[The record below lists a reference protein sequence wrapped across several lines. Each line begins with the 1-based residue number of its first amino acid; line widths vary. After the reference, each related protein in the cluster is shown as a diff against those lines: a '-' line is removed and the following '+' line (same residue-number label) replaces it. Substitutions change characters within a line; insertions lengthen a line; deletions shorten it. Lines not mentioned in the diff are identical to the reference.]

1 MLLHRVFLSRCCSGI
16 VLVAINPYE
25 SLPIY
30 GADIISAYH
39 GQNIRDMDPHIFAVA
54 EEAYKQM
61 SRSSNPEHLTFALK
75 TGVEMFFT
83 QSNLLFLDCVER
95 RDERNQSI
103 VVSGD
108 SGAGKTIS
116 AKYAMR
122 YFVTVSCS
130 SGETSIEER
139 VLASNP
145 IMEVSH
151 HKFTQPQQTS
161 ERGCRLPARPL
172 ETPRPSGTTTAAGLE
187 STSRSCSTGGAASSG
202 LT

>member
-1 MLLHRVFLSRCCSGI
+1 M
-16 VLVAINPYE
+16 NPYE

-30 GADIISAYH
+30 GADVISAYH
-39 GQNIRDMDPHIFAVA
+39 GQNTRDMDPHIFAVA
-54 EEAYKQM
+54 EEAFKQM
-61 SRSSNPEHLTFALK
+61 ARFSDSEHFALASQ
-75 TGVEMFFT
+75 TAVDVVLIQTNVVVFVFF
-83 QSNLLFLDCVER
+83 FL

-122 YFVTVSCS
+122 YFTTVSCS

-145 IMEVSH
+145 IMEVSRDQ
-151 HKFTQPQQTS
+151 FTPGQQAS
-161 ERGCRLPARPL
+161 ERGCCLFFFF
-172 ETPRPSGTTTAAGLE
+172 
-187 STSRSCSTGGAASSG
+187 CC
-202 LT
+202 